1 MVPRMEPSLIDAFKQ
16 NPLFFLI
23 ACFFGGLGLALSL
36 LGLILASRGS
46 KIGIVIGLVAVL
58 SGFGALGSGVVGWVM
73 ARNMVEAAA
82 AAPGLSAS
90 DRSRLMEHGTAEAL
104 YSLEVGIAASALPLL
119 IGMGA
124 CGLGIA
130 KRKPT

>member
-1 MVPRMEPSLIDAFKQ
+1 MQIQMPVFQPLREVDDTHLLVPWSTPCAGSDAGKNAHLRVVGASISATRAMVPRMEPSLIDAFKQ

-23 ACFFGGLGLALSL
+23 AGLFGGLGLALSL

-73 ARNMVEAAA
+73 ARNMV
-82 AAPGLSAS
+82 
-90 DRSRLMEHGTAEAL
+90 
-104 YSLEVGIAASALPLL
+104 
-119 IGMGA
+119 
-124 CGLGIA
+124 
-130 KRKPT
+130 